1 MPVQP
6 RLERIWASL
15 GSPEPYQHLGLL
27 SNVVP
32 FSQAA
37 ELYRAGG
44 VQHKRM
50 RANYRS
56 CIMLPAV
63 FRTSLWVL
71 DTDCLSALEAAWRHD
86 TAQPQQ
92 CPDQAFPLQLH
103 VVKGGVP
110 SSVVAAV
117 EEKMSHWPSSG
128 ISMGK
133 VGTVGRYPD
142 VYSRSSTDEVLRR
155 RGTTDTKAGSTKLW
169 PTSRRVACR
178 SDRERSVPAVG
189 VQCRLEPGGASE
201 GVGRVMRV

>member
-133 VGTVGRYPD
+133 VGTVGIQTSTRGAARMKCCGVEARLTPRRDPRSYGPPAD
-142 VYSRSSTDEVLRR
+142 ELHAGATEKDASRLWAFT
-155 RGTTDTKAGSTKLW
+155 AGS
-169 PTSRRVACR
+169 
-178 SDRERSVPAVG
+178 
-189 VQCRLEPGGASE
+189 RLEELRKAL
-201 GVGRVMRV
+201 VV